1 MTRFLSLI
9 LIVSI
14 SASCSDNTSDPLVQQ
29 SSELALKATD
39 TAAETPAARTA
50 GYNEERNAYFGD
62 LHVHTM
68 YSFDAF
74 IFGTTSS
81 PSDAY
86 TFAKG
91 GKITHPAG
99 FDMQLDVPLDFYGVT
114 DHAFYLGVLREMANP
129 LSEISKH
136 EVAAGMSTLGGAIQ
150 RGEKF
155 NEILAFLRSPR
166 ANEVND
172 PVIGKSAWQDI
183 IATANRHN

>member
-1 MTRFLSLI
+1 MTRFLGLI
-9 LIVSI
+9 FIASI
-14 SASCSDNTSDPLVQQ
+14 SAACSEDNSEPNVQQ
-29 SSELALKATD
+29 GAELPLATVGAAL
-39 TAAETPAARTA
+39 ETPAVRTP
-50 GYNEERNAYFGD
+50 GYNVDRNAYFGD

-99 FDMQLDVPLDFYGVT
+99 FDMQLDFPLDFYGVT

-129 LSEISKH
+129 RSEISKH
-136 EVAAGMSTLGGAIQ
+136 EVAAGMSTLGGSIQ

-172 PVIGKSAWQDI
+172 PITVSYTHLRAHE
-183 IATANRHN
+183 TLR